1 MGDTAGFVRT
11 ALPGKLRLL
20 IKSLALRSRQG
31 FSVEHIKLRIPIST
45 DIWWRRSKT
54 LSPRVAQLSQMA
66 VQGQPTWV
74 RCFRRVKSGKMGGPT
89 WTQQQVRFA
98 FSVRTTE
105 SHVWPSLA
113 SREGGLYRFVLF
125 YTWYDSQD
133 FFAKSARQLGFEPVR
148 RHKSSAHS
156 IKIRRRRSRS
166 ARQEFFVSRASDVTT
181 CHDCLAMLATDLPPE
196 FPESAD
202 PASLPF

>member
-1 MGDTAGFVRT
+1 M
-11 ALPGKLRLL
+11 
-20 IKSLALRSRQG
+20 
-31 FSVEHIKLRIPIST
+31 
-45 DIWWRRSKT
+45 
-54 LSPRVAQLSQMA
+54 AQLSQMA
-66 VQGQPTWV
+66 LQGQPTWI
-74 RCFRRVKSGKMGGPT
+74 RCFRRGKSGKIGGPT

-113 SREGGLYRFVLF
+113 SREGGLYRFEII

-148 RHKSSAHS
+148 RHNFVFALHHDKTSAL
-156 IKIRRRRSRS
+156 KS

-202 PASLPF
+202 STSLPFRI

>member
-1 MGDTAGFVRT
+1 M
-11 ALPGKLRLL
+11 
-20 IKSLALRSRQG
+20 ALRSRQG
-31 FSVEHIKLRIPIST
+31 FSVEHIKHRIPISP

-74 RCFRRVKSGKMGGPT
+74 RCFRRVKSGKIGGPT
-89 WTQQQVRFA
+89 WTQPQVRFA

-105 SHVWPSLA
+105 SHVWPSSA
-113 SREGGLYRFVLF
+113 TRDGGLYRLMII

-148 RHKSSAHS
+148 RHNFVCALHHHQTSALE
-156 IKIRRRRSRS
+156 K
-166 ARQEFFVSRASDVTT
+166 RASGVF
-181 CHDCLAMLATDLPPE
+181 CHKSIGRHDLPR
-196 FPESAD
+196 
-202 PASLPF
+202 LPRHACH